1 MDIKKPVE
9 EEFIRSVND
18 FEKLAR
24 VGEGTYGVVCMY
36 YISIYLSN
44 LTIDVIQIRHVIKYR
59 MKLWLW
65 RKWEWKESVKGSHW
79 YTSIILLS
87 YYLLITLL
95 LWQTSLRGND
105 HFLNVLGHFLY
116 YILEI
121 KILKEMSH
129 PQVVSLLEVV
139 VGSKVDRYHS
149 QYHLFQI

>member
-59 MKLWLW
+59 MKLWL
-65 RKWEWKESVKGSHW
+65 
-79 YTSIILLS
+79 
-87 YYLLITLL
+87 
-95 LWQTSLRGND
+95 
-105 HFLNVLGHFLY
+105 
-116 YILEI
+116 
-121 KILKEMSH
+121 
-129 PQVVSLLEVV
+129 
-139 VGSKVDRYHS
+139 
-149 QYHLFQI
+149 